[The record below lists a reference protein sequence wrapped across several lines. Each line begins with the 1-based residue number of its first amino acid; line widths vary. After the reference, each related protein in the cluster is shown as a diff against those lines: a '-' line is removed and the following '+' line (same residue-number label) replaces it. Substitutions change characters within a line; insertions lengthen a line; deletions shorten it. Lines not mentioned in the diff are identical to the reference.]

1 MSSTQTTESATTAT
15 AQHTDGIT
23 TSTFPTMDQPKATKP
38 GPSSTKDSKHR
49 TQVQFDISNKTSL
62 ADIAK
67 RFNPVNPPPEA
78 PAPKL
83 KSSYFEKLDMAIRM
97 ELDHGTQHIID
108 VQPDLRFPFQF
119 FIYNDLTVKSHPF
132 VSTFTLIAYQQILF
146 NAYILI
152 CDLYSTEMVSYYA
165 SFYKNNSQKMDF

>member
-1 MSSTQTTESATTAT
+1 MSLNQTTESAIPAA
-15 AQHTDGIT
+15 AQPTDDVT
-23 TSTFPTMDQPKATKP
+23 VPTSLSMDPQKTSKL
-38 GPSSTKDSKHR
+38 GFSTSKGSKHK

-62 ADIAK
+62 SDIAK
-67 RFNPVNPPPEA
+67 KFNPATPPPEA

-119 FIYNDLTVKSHPF
+119 FIYNVTEEFPDLTVKFP
-132 VSTFTLIAYQQILF
+132 L
-146 NAYILI
+146 
-152 CDLYSTEMVSYYA
+152 
-165 SFYKNNSQKMDF
+165 